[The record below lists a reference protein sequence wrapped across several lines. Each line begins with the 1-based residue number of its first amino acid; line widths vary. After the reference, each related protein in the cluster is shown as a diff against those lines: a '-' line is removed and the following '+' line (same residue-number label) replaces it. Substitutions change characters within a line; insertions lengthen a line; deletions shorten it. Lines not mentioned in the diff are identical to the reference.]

1 MFIRTI
7 SLASGLVM
15 SLGFSAQALAE
26 QPANGFGLFA
36 GVSSHAMT
44 PKPQIGTS
52 ADYSSSGLSLGIDYQ
67 FGLGESFS
75 LNPFLMSA
83 GERVSGGITDSTAGH
98 GILGV
103 EGRYWMNSEY
113 FLGAHVGS
121 YSEVLQ
127 SNSSNVSTSA
137 SGGGF
142 GLTAGWENSAR
153 DSAFGGIFVTLQVDK
168 AKIRYDNADVELSGM
183 RLQVGYRWK

>member
-1 MFIRTI
+1 MLIRTNFI
-7 SLASGLVM
+7 AATLIVL
-15 SLGFSAQALAE
+15 LGTSAQAQAE
-26 QPANGFGLFA
+26 QPANGFGLF
-36 GVSSHAMT
+36 GGISSHSMT
-44 PKPQIGTS
+44 PQNS
-52 ADYSSSGLSLGIDYQ
+52 AAADYSSSGVSLGIDYQ
-67 FGLGESFS
+67 FGLADSFS

-83 GERVSGGITDSTAGH
+83 GERVSGGISDATSGH

-103 EGRYWMNSEY
+103 EGRYWINSEY

-142 GLTAGWENSAR
+142 GLTVGWENNSR
-153 DSAFGGIFVTLQVDK
+153 TSAFGGIFVALQVDK
-168 AKIRYDNADVELSGM
+168 AKIHYDNADVGLSGLRM
-183 RLQVGYRWK
+183 HIGYRWK